1 MTSKDRFRLIGVTVI
16 TGLTVSHCF
25 FKCNGLIVP
34 YLDLFYTSVFFFRPK
49 NFYGPSDNIQKMSGQ
64 TFNYGYL
71 VHTRNFWRWLFK
83 WNLINAYKREWAQNA
98 TYNIIVFFMVWLQLN
113 WHENRD
119 IVSLKFVI
127 TTCWKFKIKV
137 KNNGIF
143 IILH

>member
-1 MTSKDRFRLIGVTVI
+1 MQWFNSTVFRFVLYFRV
-16 TGLTVSHCF
+16 
-25 FKCNGLIVP
+25 
-34 YLDLFYTSVFFFRPK
+34 FFRPK

-83 WNLINAYKREWAQNA
+83 RNLIHAYKREWAQNA

-127 TTCWKFKIKV
+127 TACWKFKIKV
-137 KNNGIF
+137 KTNGIF
-143 IILH
+143 IILHKNYFCMKYRKSVRSFL